1 MQVTISQKELLQILN
16 EKFDSEE
23 VEITNVAIQVE
34 LGKYRKENIYIS
46 GDDWFLGTF
55 IIEKIKKGEDK

>member
-16 EKFDSEE
+16 EKFDSE

-34 LGKYRKENIYIS
+34 LGEYRKENIYIS
-46 GDDWFLGTF
+46 EEDWFLGSF
-55 IIEKIKKGEDK
+55 IVEKIKKEEDK